1 MKRYNKL
8 TPQEEKVILHK
19 GTEPPNTG
27 EYTDE
32 VRQGVYCCRRCGAAL
47 YLSSDKFSSHCGWP
61 SFDDELPDAVDR
73 RRDADGSRTEILC
86 KRCGGHLGHVFEG
99 EYFTSKN
106 TRHCVNS
113 LSMKFLSANT
123 LEGFEKIVVAGGC
136 FWGVEH
142 LLKNLPGVVRTT
154 VGFTG
159 GTVAHPTYEEVCTGE
174 SGHAEAVEIIFDP
187 KATSF
192 RTLAQAFFEIHDP
205 TQKNRQGP
213 DVGTQYRSAIY
224 YFTPQ
229 QKEIIESL
237 ISLLKNGG
245 SHIRTEVSPAE
256 PFYPAEDYHQKY
268 YDKTGHEPYCH
279 THVKR
284 F

>member
-8 TPQEEKVILHK
+8 TQEEERIILHK
-19 GTEPPNTG
+19 GTEPPQSG

-32 VRQGVYCCRRCGAAL
+32 KRQGVYCCRRCGAAL

-61 SFDDELPDAVDR
+61 SFDDEISNAVTR
-73 RRDADGSRTEILC
+73 HLDADGSRTEILC
-86 KRCGGHLGHVFEG
+86 QRCGSHLGHVFEG
-99 EYFTSKN
+99 ELFTLKN

-113 LSMKFLSANT
+113 LSMKFLPAAT

-142 LLKNLPGVVRTT
+142 LLKNLHGVIRTT
-154 VGFTG
+154 VGYVG
-159 GTVAHPTYEEVCTGE
+159 GTVANPTYEEVCTGE
-174 SGHAEAVEIIFDP
+174 SGHAEAVEVIYDP
-187 KATSF
+187 KVTSF
-192 RTLAQAFFEIHDP
+192 QTLMQAFFEIHDP

-213 DVGTQYRSAIY
+213 DVGTQYRSAIFY
-224 YFTPQ
+224 YTQQ
-229 QKEIIESL
+229 QKEIIDSL
-237 ISLLKNGG
+237 IAILKKEG
-245 SHIRTEVSPAE
+245 SHVRTEISPAE
-256 PFYPAEDYHQKY
+256 PFYPAEEYHQKY

-279 THVKR
+279 VRVKR